1 MLGDHIRQVSAL
13 DDAEVTH
20 LVSLCSSWQVL
31 ADLSFADLLLHVR
44 VAGSES
50 FEVCAQ
56 LRPFTSQTLYPNDL
70 VGSRF
75 TEPQQPIV
83 ERAFREARVW
93 EQTDPVLVN
102 GVPIRMRA
110 VPVRRNQ
117 RVIAVVTKE
126 GSPATS
132 RRPGRLEEV
141 YLESSERVS
150 DMICN
155 GSFPFPELPPG
166 EWPRVGD
173 GLMLV
178 DARGCIEWASP
189 NALSSLR
196 RLGVTENV
204 HGVSLDDLGLGETPI
219 PRALALGEVVDGELT
234 RTQSNV
240 RLRAMPFLQG
250 VVATGALCFVCD
262 VTELRQK
269 ERVIWVKD
277 AAIRETHHRVKNN
290 LQTIASLLRLQARR
304 LDSDEAK
311 GALAESV
318 LRIGSIAMVHE
329 ILSEEPSDV
338 VGFAEVAQRI
348 AAMVRD
354 GLVAPGAKI
363 AFSVRGSAGDLQA
376 SLATPLAVTLTELLQ
391 NAVEHAFPD
400 GRTGSIAVELDH
412 QPDRVFMSVSDDG
425 VGLDPRGRTGTRLGL
440 QIVRS
445 LVEELGGRLEVTSE
459 RGTRAEV
466 SIPLGRADRGA
477 LEQGLEPGDLGH
489 GRDSHEAS

>member
-1 MLGDHIRQVSAL
+1 MLGDRIRHVSGLA
-13 DDAEVTH
+13 DAEVAH

-44 VAGSES
+44 VADHTI

-75 TEPQQPIV
+75 TQPQQPIV
-83 ERAFREARVW
+83 ERAFREARIW
-93 EQTDPVLVN
+93 EQADPVLVN

-110 VPVRRNQ
+110 VPVRHDG

-150 DMICN
+150 DMIRE
-155 GSFPFPELPPG
+155 GSFPYPKLPPG

-173 GLMLV
+173 GLMLL

-204 HGVSLDDLGLGETPI
+204 NGVSLLDLGLGDI
-219 PRALALGEVVDGELT
+219 PTARALAEAEVVDGELA
-234 RTQSNV
+234 RAQSNV
-240 RLRAMPFLQG
+240 RLRAMPFLQRG
-250 VVATGALCFVCD
+250 AATGALCFVCD

-269 ERVIWVKD
+269 ERVISVKD

-304 LDSDEAK
+304 LDSAEAK

-318 LRIGSIAMVHE
+318 FRIGSIAMVHE

-338 VGFAEVAQRI
+338 VGFADVAQRI
-348 AAMVRD
+348 ATMVRD
-354 GLVAPGAKI
+354 GLVAPETHVDV
-363 AFSVRGSAGDLQA
+363 SVRGSAGGLHA
-376 SLATPLAVTLTELLQ
+376 SLATPLAVALTELLQ

-400 GRTGSIAVELDH
+400 GRTGCITVELDH
-412 QPDRVFMSVSDDG
+412 HAEQVFMSVSDDG
-425 VGLDPRGRTGTRLGL
+425 VGLDPERLDGTRLGL

-445 LVEELGGRLEVTSE
+445 LVEELGGQLEVSSKH
-459 RGTRAEV
+459 GTRAEV
-466 SIPLGRADRGA
+466 SIPLA
-477 LEQGLEPGDLGH
+477 
-489 GRDSHEAS
+489 